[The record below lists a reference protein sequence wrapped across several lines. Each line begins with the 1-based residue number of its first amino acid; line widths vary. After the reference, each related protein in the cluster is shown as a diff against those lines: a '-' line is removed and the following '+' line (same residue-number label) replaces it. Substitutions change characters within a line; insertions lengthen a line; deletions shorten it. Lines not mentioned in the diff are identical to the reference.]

1 MRALLLSSLA
11 VSLLSC
17 GEAQQTRERTSPS
30 GKYYGGVFNSNE
42 TDQIRS
48 LFPLSL
54 TQASAHR
61 VGAQIYEGLVRLDQG
76 DLSVKP
82 GLAES
87 WEVDAAGTTYTFRLR
102 QGVLFH
108 DDPCF
113 PDGKGRPMTAS
124 DVVRCYT
131 ALCTNAPWNQMFWL
145 FQDRVVGA
153 NACFQSTD
161 GPVGLKGIAAPDDR
175 TVRISLTHPSPGFL
189 QILAHQGCWIFPMEA
204 LEHYGDQVRWHPV
217 GTGPFRVKSYERD
230 VVIVLERNASY
241 WGRDDDGAELPYLD
255 ALRCT
260 FRPDKN
266 EELDAFVEGRLSIV
280 YELPVERIEV
290 TRDPRFV
297 AQSTPSLSI
306 QFFGLNQRL
315 SPFNDARVRRAFD
328 LAIDKQWIVDSV
340 MGGLAVVADHGIVPP
355 GLEGFP
361 YDSVHVWKH
370 DPVEARQLLAA
381 AGYPD
386 GRGLP
391 SIVLQVNGSSPAYVK
406 VAEAVQRM
414 LDQELSASV
423 VVSVLPEE
431 QHFSRIEAGHAQ
443 FWREGWIA
451 DHPDPENFLALFYGR
466 NAPLDT
472 AEPSFLNSTRHRDS
486 RFDSLFAQAVRT
498 AGVEQR
504 MGLLAR
510 AERVLQEN
518 AVAIPLYHER
528 AVRLLQPWVQ
538 DMPINGME
546 YRDMRRVWIDPR
558 KR

>member
-1 MRALLLSSLA
+1 MRAVFLTSLLLLGA
-11 VSLLSC
+11 C
-17 GEAQQTRERTSPS
+17 GGEQQPRERTSPS
-30 GKYYGGVFNSNE
+30 GKYYGGVFNCNE
-42 TDQIRS
+42 TDPIRS

-54 TQASAHR
+54 TQAAAHR
-61 VGAQIYEGLVRLDQG
+61 VGAQVFEGLVSLDQQ

-82 GLAES
+82 ALAES
-87 WEVDAAGTTYTFRLR
+87 WEVDAAGTTYSFHLR

-113 PDGKGRPMTAS
+113 ADGKGRPMSAS

-153 NACFQSTD
+153 NACFQGEASD
-161 GPVGLKGIAAPDDR
+161 VKGITAPDER
-175 TVRISLTHPSPGFL
+175 TVRIMLTHPSPGFL

-204 LEHYGDQVRWHPV
+204 LEHYGEEVRWHPV

-230 VVIVLERNASY
+230 VVMVLERNAAY

-255 ALRCT
+255 ALRYT
-260 FRPDKN
+260 FESDKN
-266 EELDAFVEGRLSIV
+266 KELDAFEDGRLSLI

-297 AQSTPSLSI
+297 MQTMPSLSI
-306 QFFGLNQRL
+306 QFLGLNQRL
-315 SPFNDARVRRAFD
+315 APFDDVRVRHAFD
-328 LAIDKQWIVDSV
+328 LAIDKRFIVDSV
-340 MGGLAVVADHGIVPP
+340 LGGMAVVADRGVVPP
-355 GLEGFP
+355 GLEGYP
-361 YDSVHVWKH
+361 YDSLRVWKH
-370 DPVEARQLLAA
+370 DPARARELLKE
-381 AGYPD
+381 AGYRD
-386 GRGLP
+386 GQELP
-391 SIVLQVNGSSPAYVK
+391 SVVLQVNGSGPAYVA
-406 VAEAVQRM
+406 VAEAVQSM
-414 LDQELSASV
+414 LEQGINARV
-423 VVSVLPEE
+423 VVSVLPEA
-431 QHFSRIEAGHAQ
+431 QHFARVEAGRAQ
-443 FWREGWIA
+443 LWREGWIA

-466 NAPLDT
+466 NAPVDT
-472 AEPSFLNSTRHRDS
+472 AQPSYLNSTRHRDP

-498 AGVEQR
+498 ADLTQR
-504 MGLLAR
+504 MNLLAK

-518 AVAIPLYHER
+518 GVAIPLYHER

-546 YRDMRRVWIDPR
+546 YRDLRRVWIDPR